1 MTSHPTVE
9 HHLLQAALGYIE
21 KNDAQNFMALLSD
34 FPAISNLRFLSNG
47 RGLIHAAAKH
57 GFVELISALL
67 DVGADPNMP
76 EGERISEDGVSV
88 YYEPGYVPLQYAVR
102 EKHTAAAEL
111 LLARGAVAT
120 ASDASGGTALHG
132 AGTAQMAELLLKAG
146 ADPNAICS
154 MRYFNE
160 ENLGWYYAGS
170 PLHVSRG
177 GEGAIRLMV
186 SYGASVDIWS
196 DHITQRTPLHYAAA
210 RGDLDNVIALLDLRA
225 NPNAIGHIHGYGVS
239 YTMTPIHYAI
249 QNGHEEVVSALLK
262 FGAQPNISGGQY
274 RENAFAA
281 ARRAGSRNIL
291 SLLKNS

>member
-21 KNDAQNFMALLSD
+21 KSDVPNFMALLSD
-34 FPAISNLRFLSNG
+34 FPAISNLRFLSHE

-57 GFVELISALL
+57 GVVEIVLALL
-67 DVGADPNMP
+67 DAGADPNMP
-76 EGERISEDGVSV
+76 EGERISEEDVSV
-88 YYEPGYVPLQYAVR
+88 HYEPGYVPLQYAVR
-102 EKHTAAAEL
+102 GKHTAAAEL

-120 ASDASGGTALHG
+120 ASDFSGGTALHG
-132 AGTAQMAELLLKAG
+132 AATAQMAEVLLKAG

-160 ENLGWYYAGS
+160 ETLGWYYAGS

-177 GEGAIRLMV
+177 GEGAIRVMV
-186 SYGASVDIWS
+186 SHGASVDIWS
-196 DHITQRTPLHYAAA
+196 DHITERTPLHYAAA
-210 RGDLDNVIALLDLRA
+210 RGDLDSVTALLDLSA
-225 NPNAIGHIHGYGVS
+225 NPNAIGQIHGYGIS

-249 QNGHEEVVSALLK
+249 QNGHEKVVSVLLK
-262 FGAQPNISGGQY
+262 FGAQPNILGGQY
-274 RENAFAA
+274 RENSFAA

-291 SLLKNS
+291 SILKNS